1 MILEDNFQSP
11 PPIKELARSLGTN
24 ENKLTW
30 GFKKVLHKTVKEM
43 VLDIRL
49 KQAKLLIADNKQSLK
64 EISHKIGYKNP
75 SYFSKKL
82 KEKFGILP
90 KYFLDKYR

>member
-1 MILEDNFQSP
+1 
-11 PPIKELARSLGTN
+11 
-24 ENKLTW
+24 
-30 GFKKVLHKTVKEM
+30 M